1 MVCTHARFRFV
12 LYSDVFPTE
21 RCLVYVQTPD
31 IIDGLRASVPSKYEQ
46 IRLIE
51 DKRVAVAPIRG
62 SSDYWNNH
70 PLCSSIT
77 ISQVEQVQ
85 IIRGQASSYPA

>member
-31 IIDGLRASVPSKYEQ
+31 IIDGLRACVPSENEQVGLAEHDSVTVATTRGASNHGNDHPLRCRVAIPQIEQ
-46 IRLIE
+46 I
-51 DKRVAVAPIRG
+51 
-62 SSDYWNNH
+62 
-70 PLCSSIT
+70 
-77 ISQVEQVQ
+77 QV
-85 IIRGQASSYPA
+85 I

>member
-1 MVCTHARFRFV
+1 MVGTHARFRFV

-31 IIDGLRASVPSKYEQ
+31 IIDGLRASVPSKDEQ
-46 IRLIE
+46 IRLVE

-70 PLCSSIT
+70 PLCSSIA